1 MCRPP
6 FRSRC
11 MADTDGKR
19 SAAIAKG
26 RRRRLEA
33 EAVPGGGVREEAP
46 LLQRRRKGR
55 AVAVPG
61 ALASA
66 HLVECSC
73 PSCKAGDA
81 LPERLQGIAGAKR
94 SEEHTSELQ
103 SLMRISYAV
112 FCLKKKTY
120 KNNT

>member
-11 MADTDGKR
+11 MAGTDGKR

-46 LLQRRRKGR
+46 LLQRRGKGR

-66 HLVECSC
+66 DRKRVVEGKRVSVSLVL
-73 PSCKAGDA
+73 GG
-81 LPERLQGIAGAKR
+81 R
-94 SEEHTSELQ
+94 
-103 SLMRISYAV
+103 RIH
-112 FCLKKKTY
+112 KKKKQTEY
-120 KNNT
+120 KERCCAG

>member
-11 MADTDGKR
+11 MAGTDGKR

-81 LPERLQGIAGAKR
+81 LPERLQGKIGRAPCR
-94 SEEHTSELQ
+94 ERVCQ
-103 SLMRISYAV
+103 YV
-112 FCLKKKTY
+112 
-120 KNNT
+120 